1 MSQIR
6 ILPDSLANRIAAGE
20 VIERPASV
28 VKELIENSL
37 DAGATRIAVKI
48 TQGGRRLIQVS
59 DDGGGM
65 DRDDAMLCI
74 EPHATSKIRDETD
87 IDRISTLGFRGEAL
101 PSIASVSRFQL
112 QTCVQDEM
120 SGTEVLIENGAL
132 RDVRDCGCPVG
143 TTVRIEHLFAAVP
156 GRRKFLQSAPTEEG
170 HIHECVLMQALGNPG
185 VAFEL
190 TMNGREAVRAN
201 HAPDLGTRIAMLLG
215 RDVFS
220 AMIEVDY
227 EEAGIQITGY
237 IARPG
242 LTRSSRREQRIF
254 VNGRPASVNTVYYGI
269 RDAYHTM
276 VMKGRYPP
284 VVLRIELAPERV
296 DVNVHPAKRE
306 VRFREARLLGKVVTA
321 AVGRA
326 LRELA
331 GELGT
336 RVPVPGGPFPGG
348 GVAFPTFEFGNT
360 IEQQRL
366 PLQTFP
372 PITPSPSAPQAPPET
387 PRVPGTPD
395 ETTGPVQEQMPPA
408 AVSTNGTSPSVA
420 TRSEITALR
429 VLGRLGD
436 HYLVAE
442 GSNGL
447 VLVDQ
452 HAAHE
457 RVLFEQLLAAA
468 RGKPGLQQQLLLP
481 VTMDLTPDDA
491 GLLRTHIERFQ
502 KLGFCLEPFGGNTF
516 LITAVPSR
524 FPEENVTG
532 LLQDILDDIREGG
545 EPSAKAG
552 DIRIAQAACRHAVNV
567 NDHLT
572 DEEIDQ
578 LLSDLARAEMPYT
591 CPHGRPVM
599 INITFGELQKRF
611 GRQT

>member
-6 ILPDSLANRIAAGE
+6 ILSDSLANRIAAGE

-28 VKELIENSL
+28 VKELVENSL

-48 TQGGRRLIQVS
+48 TQGGQRLIQVS
-59 DDGGGM
+59 DDGCGM
-65 DRDDAMLCI
+65 GREDAMLCI
-74 EPHATSKIRDETD
+74 EPHATSKIQNEAD
-87 IDRISTLGFRGEAL
+87 IERISTLGFRGEAL

-112 QTCVQDEM
+112 QTRVPDEM
-120 SGTEVLIENGAL
+120 SGTEVLVENGAL
-132 RDVRDCGCPVG
+132 RDVRDCGCPEG
-143 TTVRIEHLFAAVP
+143 TIVRIEHLFAAVP
-156 GRRKFLQSAPTEEG
+156 GRRKFLQSPPTEEG
-170 HIHECVLMQALGNPG
+170 HIHESVLMQAFGNPE

-201 HAPDLGTRIAMLLG
+201 RAPDLGTRIAMLLG

-227 EEAGIQITGY
+227 EEAGIQVSGY

-242 LTRSSRREQRIF
+242 LTRSSRREQRLF
-254 VNGRPASVNTVYYGI
+254 VNGRPAAANTVYYGI

-284 VVLRIELAPERV
+284 VVLRIQLDPERV

-306 VRFREARLLGKVVTA
+306 VRFREAHLVGKVVTA

-331 GELGT
+331 GESGAP
-336 RVPVPGGPFPGG
+336 VPVPSGPFAGG
-348 GVAFPTFEFGNT
+348 GASFPAFEFGST

-366 PLQTFP
+366 PLNTFP
-372 PITPSPSAPQAPPET
+372 PLTSAPAGQNGQDTSPVPDAIEDPTGASQPP
-387 PRVPGTPD
+387 
-395 ETTGPVQEQMPPA
+395 PPA
-408 AVSTNGTSPSVA
+408 PVVSSDGTSPSAA

-457 RVLFEQLLAAA
+457 RVLFEQLLATA

-481 VTMDLTPDDA
+481 VTIDLTPDDA
-491 GLLRTHIERFQ
+491 GLLRTHVERFQ

-532 LLQDILDDIREGG
+532 LVRDILDDLREGA

-552 DIRIAQAACRHAVNV
+552 EIRIAQAACRHAVRV
-567 NDHLT
+567 NDPLT
-572 DEEIDQ
+572 DEEIAR
-578 LLSDLARAEMPYT
+578 LLEDLARAEMPYT

-599 INITFGELQKRF
+599 INITFAELLKRF
-611 GRQT
+611 GRQA

>member
-6 ILPDSLANRIAAGE
+6 ILSDSLANRIAAGE

-28 VKELIENSL
+28 VKELVENAL
-37 DAGATRIAVKI
+37 DAGATRISVKV

-59 DDGGGM
+59 DDGCGM
-65 DRDDAMLCI
+65 NREDAMLCI
-74 EPHATSKIRDETD
+74 EPHATSKIRDEAD

-112 QTCVQDEM
+112 QTRIPAEM

-156 GRRKFLQSAPTEEG
+156 GRRKFLQSPPTEEG
-170 HIHECVLMQALGNPG
+170 HIHECVLMQALGNPE

-190 TMNGREAVRAN
+190 IMNDREAVRAN
-201 HAPDLGTRIAMLLG
+201 RAPELGARIAMLLG

-227 EEAGIQITGY
+227 EEAGIQVSGY

-242 LTRSSRREQRIF
+242 LTRSSRREQRVF
-254 VNGRPASVNTVYYGI
+254 VNGRPAAANTIYYGI

-284 VVLRIELAPERV
+284 AVLRIEVDPHRV

-306 VRFREARLLGKVVTA
+306 VRFREARLAGKVVTA

-336 RVPVPGGPFPGG
+336 RASVPGGVFPGG
-348 GVAFPTFEFGNT
+348 AFPPLEFGST

-366 PLQTFP
+366 PLQTFSP
-372 PITPSPSAPQAPPET
+372 APSAAPHVPDGADLPSAANPVEAGGEEPCPLPPE
-387 PRVPGTPD
+387 G
-395 ETTGPVQEQMPPA
+395 GQ
-408 AVSTNGTSPSVA
+408 GTSPSVA
-420 TRSEITALR
+420 TRGEITALDI
-429 VLGRLGD
+429 LGRLGD
-436 HYLVAE
+436 HYLVAQ

-457 RVLFEQLLAAA
+457 RVLFEQLLATA

-481 VTMDLTPDDA
+481 VTIDLPPDDA
-491 GLLRTHIERFQ
+491 GLLRTHLERFQ
-502 KLGFCLEPFGGNTF
+502 TLGFCLEPFGGNTF

-532 LLQDILDDIREGG
+532 LVRDILDDIREGG
-545 EPSAKAG
+545 APSSKAS
-552 DIRIAQAACRHAVNV
+552 DIRIAQAACRHAVKV
-567 NDHLT
+567 NDSLN
-572 DEEIDQ
+572 EEIGQ
-578 LLSDLARAEMPYT
+578 LLGDLARAEMPYT

-599 INITFGELQKRF
+599 INITFAELQKRF
-611 GRQT
+611 GRHS